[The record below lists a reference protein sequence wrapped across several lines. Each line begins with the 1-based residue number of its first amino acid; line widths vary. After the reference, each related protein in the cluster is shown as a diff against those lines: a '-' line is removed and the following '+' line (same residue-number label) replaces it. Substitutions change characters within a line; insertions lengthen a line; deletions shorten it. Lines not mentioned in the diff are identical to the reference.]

1 MSSSYHQEPYPAW
14 YLRYKE
20 ARYNA
25 LPYESLHRSFFDA
38 DLSSLA
44 TSANESL
51 NCICPIGVD
60 EADYNC
66 DERTSAYQER
76 VYGMMCRTSEDDLF
90 KKANISHAEDDSDNA
105 LDIDNPFD
113 GSWGVHCWEQDYHSP
128 EGIPAK
134 AREAIKR
141 TKSFIT
147 RKSTLLEGEV
157 TIGGLNM
164 GLSNSL
170 CPRTAGLYDTQSDHS
185 YEGHKA
191 KVEFI
196 NDDYLIL
203 GRFGLYHLCKE
214 FWLRIALA
222 INCQTSALA
231 LRSHTD

>member
-90 KKANISHAEDDSDNA
+90 KKANIS
-105 LDIDNPFD
+105 
-113 GSWGVHCWEQDYHSP
+113 
-128 EGIPAK
+128 
-134 AREAIKR
+134 REK
-141 TKSFIT
+141 
-147 RKSTLLEGEV
+147 RKSE
-157 TIGGLNM
+157 
-164 GLSNSL
+164 
-170 CPRTAGLYDTQSDHS
+170 
-185 YEGHKA
+185 
-191 KVEFI
+191 
-196 NDDYLIL
+196 
-203 GRFGLYHLCKE
+203 
-214 FWLRIALA
+214 LRCLRKIHR
-222 INCQTSALA
+222 ALA
-231 LRSHTD
+231 LNKGQRLQVCKATEAIREGIGAALQKAPLKKFSPLRQLPKTRGNVIFSYYLLAPDEIDT